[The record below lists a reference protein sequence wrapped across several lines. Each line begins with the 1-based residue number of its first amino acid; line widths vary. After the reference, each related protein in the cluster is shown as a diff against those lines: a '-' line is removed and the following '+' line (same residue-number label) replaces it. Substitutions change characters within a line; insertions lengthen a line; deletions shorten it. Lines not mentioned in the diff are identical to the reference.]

1 MDRMKQ
7 TVIDLMNPKKKS
19 LMNKSSVNHSSSD
32 FNVSIITWN
41 VNATQPDKL
50 DLDPLVKKY
59 SNADLLVFGIQ

>member
-41 VNATQPDKL
+41 VNAT
-50 DLDPLVKKY
+50 
-59 SNADLLVFGIQ
+59 